1 MQRNIEEQLERLLSQ
16 LSDIEEVQGTDDISP
31 EELQE
36 LKQET
41 EEQITQFEAYLK
53 RLLVQNAEMESA
65 KAAQKRIDE
74 AKGKVFG
81 IKEAKKVFE
90 ENQSVTLREKLR
102 KIKQE
107 KGNNIADESV
117 R

>member
-41 EEQITQFEAYLK
+41 EEQITQFESYLK
-53 RLLVQNAEMESA
+53 RLLV
-65 KAAQKRIDE
+65 
-74 AKGKVFG
+74 
-81 IKEAKKVFE
+81 
-90 ENQSVTLREKLR
+90 
-102 KIKQE
+102 
-107 KGNNIADESV
+107 
-117 R
+117 

>member
-1 MQRNIEEQLERLLSQ
+1 M
-16 LSDIEEVQGTDDISP
+16 
-31 EELQE
+31 
-36 LKQET
+36 
-41 EEQITQFEAYLK
+41 
-53 RLLVQNAEMESA
+53 
-65 KAAQKRIDE
+65 RIDE

-117 R
+117 RQEIIAILMQLEKCSKLNADEAKLK